1 MSSNEDSQDRGRELR
16 ERIVR
21 LMQANSQ
28 AVRKPIPSTE
38 LQQLKTAASRLDQM
52 LKAAADV
59 DQQTLRTAAA
69 RLNQILID
77 IREGKDVSPSLN
89 LRRRT

>member
-1 MSSNEDSQDRGRELR
+1 MSNEDSQDRDRELR
-16 ERIVR
+16 ERIVS

-28 AVRKPIPSTE
+28 PVRKPVPSAE
-38 LQQLKTAASRLDQM
+38 LQQLKTAASRLGQM
-52 LKAAADV
+52 LKAAADA

-77 IREGKDVSPSLN
+77 IRDGKDVSPN
-89 LRRRT
+89 LKRQRT

>member
-1 MSSNEDSQDRGRELR
+1 MSNEDTEDRDRELR
-16 ERIVR
+16 ERIVS

-28 AVRKPIPSTE
+28 AVRKPIPSAE

-52 LKAAADV
+52 LQATADA

-69 RLNQILID
+69 RLDQILID
-77 IREGKDVSPSLN
+77 IREGKDVSPN
-89 LRRRT
+89 LKRRRT